1 MNVRPQR
8 SWKRKQ

>member
-1 MNVRPQR
+1 MDFRS